1 MIDETSHPN
10 SSTRPSWL
18 TVGLIS
24 TFCAALGS
32 AATVGVKYGKQE
44 TALSSLTERNQEYKE
59 ANKEL
64 LQNLKDWRQA
74 YESQQAHLLST
85 QASLQRLQND
95 RCTPIR
101 DRVDGLKIEL
111 EVASSGVPSS
121 NVGVLQDIM
130 KDYQI
135 SLRSCYGAKD

>member
-1 MIDETSHPN
+1 MSDASPPN
-10 SSTRPSWL
+10 STRPSWL

-24 TFCAALGS
+24 AFCTGLGS

-44 TALSSLTERNQEYKE
+44 TALSSLTERNQEYRE

-64 LQNLKDWRQA
+64 LQNLKEWRQT
-74 YESQQAHLLST
+74 YESQQAQLLST

-101 DRVDGLKIEL
+101 NRVDDLKIKL

-130 KDYQI
+130 KDYQN
-135 SLRSCYGAKD
+135 SLRSCYGAKE